1 MTSVANISPEKPV
14 KKETYDIDWGSFAL
28 IEFIGA
34 SKKDIGVRYKTA
46 IDIGSGAGLH
56 TEILRHAGLEVFQL
70 DKYSEGAD
78 FRVDFMEHEFEQ
90 KFDIIFCSHVI
101 EHQRNVG
108 AFLDKIYDI
117 LAEDGLL
124 LLSAP
129 KHPAER
135 MVEGH
140 LNCFFASY
148 FIQQLIYAGFDVKK
162 GKFLSC
168 AGIENA
174 AIVPKASNYC
184 LSERQEAGFK
194 WTTNHQERSFF
205 KLQNQTLLTDT
216 PFFHNCEILS
226 ATGEN
231 SLHINTKTNEP
242 KLGIELVS
250 SRFNL
255 SVNL

>member
-1 MTSVANISPEKPV
+1 MKSATNLNSEMPV
-14 KKETYDIDWGSFAL
+14 HKGTYDVDFGFFAL

-34 SKKDIGVRYKTA
+34 HKKEIGDRFKTA
-46 IDIGSGAGLH
+46 IDIGSGAGVH
-56 TEILRHAGLEVFQL
+56 TEILRHAGLEVFQV
-70 DKYSEGAD
+70 DKYSESAE

-117 LAEDGLL
+117 MGDDGLL
-124 LLSAP
+124 LLGAP

-148 FIQQLIYAGFDVKK
+148 FVQQLIHAGFDCNK
-162 GKFLSC
+162 GKFLCCS
-168 AGIENA
+168 GIENA
-174 AIVPKASNYC
+174 AIVPKASNFC

-194 WTTNHQERSFF
+194 WTANHQERSFL
-205 KLQNQTLLTDT
+205 KLQNEVFPTDEL
-216 PFFHNCEILS
+216 FFHNCEVLS
-226 ATGEN
+226 ATGKQ
-231 SLHINTKTNEP
+231 SLNLNRPTNEP
-242 KLGIELVS
+242 KLGIQLTS
-250 SRFNL
+250 NRFNL
-255 SVNL
+255 SVNI